1 MKNDFLSDMCCSAAR
16 IYRTLNKPVLDS
28 DIDVDCRV
36 KSDENAEAPAV
47 SLKVKGSPTVK
58 LLDLILVLSALKLF
72 FTLISSLNRLF
83 RR

>member
-1 MKNDFLSDMCCSAAR
+1 MCCSAAR
-16 IYRTLNKPVLDS
+16 IYRTLNKPVLGS

-36 KSDENAEAPAV
+36 KSDENAEVPAV